1 MQRLTDSISN
11 RSQPSSSRSL
21 EGNASQRAS
30 RLRRHLP
37 LLAVVAALALHTPC
51 PALGILPPTVKLA
64 WSPNPEK
71 NVAGYELSYG
81 VDRGQYQSKID
92 VGLKTTATV
101 SGLSPGTTYYFV
113 VTAYNKAGLRSL
125 PSAEIAYGEGVGL
138 PNVAPRSSI
147 KFPAKNATIRAG
159 QSVVFSGKGR
169 DADGNTPLTY
179 QWNFGSGSGI
189 APSTAKNPG
198 SRQFT
203 IPGTYR
209 VTLTVR
215 DSYGL
220 ADPSPATRT
229 ITVVSGKTG
238 WPSKSTLKGSLAP
251 GVDPETTSGQPESP
265 WISTEIIDGLK
276 YLTLTAPKSD
286 VLDGAERNVQ
296 VSSNLVDWFSGRR
309 HTTVIAD
316 NESFLRVRDNTP
328 ITPDTKRYI
337 RLKTARD

>member
-1 MQRLTDSISN
+1 M
-11 RSQPSSSRSL
+11 PFV
-21 EGNASQRAS
+21 A
-30 RLRRHLP
+30 
-37 LLAVVAALALHTPC
+37 LAAALALHTPC
-51 PALGILPPTVKLA
+51 PAVGILPPTVKLA
-64 WSPNPEK
+64 WSPNPEN

-81 VDRGQYQSKID
+81 VDSGQYQSKID

-159 QSVVFSGKGR
+159 QSVVFSGSGR
-169 DADGNTPLTY
+169 DPDGDTLTY
-179 QWNFGSGSGI
+179 RWNFGTGSGI
-189 APSTAKNPG
+189 APSTAKKPG
-198 SRQFT
+198 SRQFK
-203 IPGTYR
+203 IPGTYQ
-209 VTLTVR
+209 VTCTVI
-215 DSYGL
+215 DSKGL

-229 ITVVSGKTG
+229 IKVLKGGKG
-238 WPSKSTLKGSLAP
+238 WPSQFTLKSSPAP
-251 GVDPETTSGQPESP
+251 GVNPETTSGQPESP

-286 VLDGAERNVQ
+286 VLDEGGGNVQ
-296 VSSNLVDWFSGRR
+296 VSSNLVDWFSGGK
-309 HTTVIAD
+309 HTTVVAD
-316 NESFLRVRDNTP
+316 NERLLKVRDNTP
-328 ITPDTKRYI
+328 ITPDAKRYI